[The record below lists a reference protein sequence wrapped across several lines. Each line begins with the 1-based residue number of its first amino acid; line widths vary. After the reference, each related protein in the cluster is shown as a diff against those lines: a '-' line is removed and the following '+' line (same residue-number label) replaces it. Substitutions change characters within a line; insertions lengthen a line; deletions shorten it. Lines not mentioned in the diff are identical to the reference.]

1 MVEQQVIEA
10 YLDESTFNM
19 TQSSRYN
26 LKQIL
31 LKFLNLQPCI
41 PFDKLRQEDFLEKYS
56 HLLLISMN
64 SFYTHKSKIN
74 DFARWMYENEMCSQQ
89 VLSDLSKVKYEDI
102 DRSEFYKT
110 FYFRDITDLYST
122 MEDVFSDR
130 GSEFDTFRTA
140 ALLVWFGI
148 QVNDLPLILK
158 TDLDEEFRTILHPI
172 TKQKISLEC
181 EIESVFY
188 FILRYKNADS
198 CDTRKFGGRTL
209 PYPQTHFL
217 LRSYKNAQFT
227 AAQLNN
233 LSATANRI
241 AEDFGKIFQWKR
253 IYLSGLYYR
262 IYQYEESYGDIY
274 NDFDMLKFF
283 FDCKGE
289 ITSQLKQVVTRKYR
303 EYLEFRSY
311 MY

>member
-41 PFDKLRQEDFLEKYS
+41 PFGELSYEDFLEKYS

-64 SFYTHKSKIN
+64 GFYTHKSKIN
-74 DFARWMYENEMCSQQ
+74 DFARWMYENKMCSQQ
-89 VLSDLSKVKYEDI
+89 VLNDLAKVRYEDI

-140 ALLVWFGI
+140 AMLVWFGI
-148 QVNDLPLILK
+148 EVNDLPIILK
-158 TDLDEEFRTILHPI
+158 TDLDEEQRTILHPI
-172 TKQKISLEC
+172 TKQKIPLDH
-181 EIESVFY
+181 EIESAFY

-241 AEDFGKIFQWKR
+241 AEDLGKIFQWKR
-253 IYLSGLYYR
+253 IFLSGLYYR
-262 IYQYEESYGDIY
+262 IYKYEETYGNISD
-274 NDFDMLKFF
+274 NFDMLKVF
-283 FDCKGE
+283 FDCEGE
-289 ITSQLKQVVTRKYR
+289 VTSQLKQVITRKYR
-303 EYLEFRSY
+303 EYLEFCSY